1 MNINKIK
8 QEINFKNL
16 FERNITSI
24 SVKEEN
30 KFENFSFQH
39 WSHYFDYLI
48 PLKIYNPNTIKL
60 LNYILNFKHY
70 IWMND
75 HGLGGILAEN
85 DTGIVVNHANDYF
98 ILFSK
103 QWPYSKN
110 GSSQTVP
117 SIQIVI
123 DFIKGRLSSAIK
135 EYLKLNSTI
144 KIVQFKD
151 LDNPDKTLT
160 FERYYLEILYSF
172 FKDNNLSKKFTE
184 EQINEVIGHDLKNQF
199 LLCSMEVFRQEIIK
213 IEDEK
218 EKSKNSLICERDIL
232 IEEIRK
238 KYKNKINKSNK
249 LYEDKIKDI
258 QNQIQE
264 FLKQN

>member
-8 QEINFKNL
+8 QKINFNNL
-16 FERNITSI
+16 FEKNITSI
-24 SVKEEN
+24 SIKEEN

-39 WSHYFDYLI
+39 WSRYFDYLI
-48 PLKIYNPNTIKL
+48 PLKIYNQNTIKL
-60 LNYILNFKHY
+60 LNYILNFKHS

-75 HGLGGILAEN
+75 QGSGGILAEN
-85 DTGIVVNHANDYF
+85 NTGIVVNPTNDYF

-103 QWPYSKN
+103 QWPIDLL
-110 GSSQTVP
+110 GGP
-117 SIQIVI
+117 SIKIVI

-135 EYLKLNSTI
+135 EYLKLNNTI
-144 KIVQFKD
+144 KIIRFKD

-172 FKDNNLSKKFTE
+172 FKNDNLSKKFTE
-184 EQINEVIGHDLKNQF
+184 EQINEVIGQDLKNQF
-199 LLCSMEVFRQEIIK
+199 LLSTMEVFRQEIIK

-218 EKSKNSLICERDIL
+218 EKVENSLICERDIL
-232 IEEIRK
+232 IKEIME
-238 KYKNKINKSNK
+238 KYKNKINQNNK
-249 LYEDKIKDI
+249 LYEKELKDI
-258 QNQIQE
+258 QKQIQE

>member
-8 QEINFKNL
+8 QKINFKNL
-16 FERNITSI
+16 FEKNITSI
-24 SVKEEN
+24 SIKEEN

-48 PLKIYNPNTIKL
+48 PLKIYNQNTIKL
-60 LNYILNFKHY
+60 LNYILNFKHS

-75 HGLGGILAEN
+75 QGHGGILAEN
-85 DTGIVVNHANDYF
+85 NTGIVVNPTNDYF

-103 QWPYSKN
+103 QWPN
-110 GSSQTVP
+110 DLLGGP
-117 SIQIVI
+117 SIKIVI

-135 EYLKLNSTI
+135 EYLKLNNTI
-144 KIVQFKD
+144 KIIQFKD

-172 FKDNNLSKKFTE
+172 FKNDNLSKKFTE
-184 EQINEVIGHDLKNQF
+184 EQINEVIGQDLKNQF
-199 LLCSMEVFRQEIIK
+199 LLSSMEVFRQEIIK
-213 IEDEK
+213 IEEEK
-218 EKSKNSLICERDIL
+218 EKVENSLICERDIL
-232 IEEIRK
+232 AKKIWK
-238 KYKNKINKSNK
+238 KYKNKINQNNK
-249 LYEDKIKDI
+249 LYENKIKDI
-258 QNQIQE
+258 QKQIQE